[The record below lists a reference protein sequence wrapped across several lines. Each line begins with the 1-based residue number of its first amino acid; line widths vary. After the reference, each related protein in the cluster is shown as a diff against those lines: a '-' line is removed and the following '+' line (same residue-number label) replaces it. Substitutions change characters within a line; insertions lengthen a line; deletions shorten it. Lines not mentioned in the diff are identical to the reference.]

1 MEKAK
6 YQKELNSFLSISDG
20 VVTSQL
26 IKYRAKFLEKVLID
40 RFEYY
45 EAFSKVGKLF
55 SDKVVIKDFVLKDR
69 AVFMLTLLVNRG
81 ELLDEV
87 EKRVEEINSGMEEG
101 VKRAKISG
109 VSYSKSDS
117 GWTVDLEVKL

>member
-1 MEKAK
+1 M
-6 YQKELNSFLSISDG
+6 
-20 VVTSQL
+20 
-26 IKYRAKFLEKVLID
+26 
-40 RFEYY
+40 
-45 EAFSKVGKLF
+45 
-55 SDKVVIKDFVLKDR
+55 VIKDFVLKDR